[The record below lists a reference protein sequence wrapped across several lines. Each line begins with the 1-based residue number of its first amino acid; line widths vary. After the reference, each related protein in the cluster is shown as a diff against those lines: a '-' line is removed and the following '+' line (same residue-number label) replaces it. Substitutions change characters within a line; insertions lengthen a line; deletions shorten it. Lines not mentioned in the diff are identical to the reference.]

1 MKKFFK
7 ISGSI
12 LFVLIAAGA
21 IFYFAKNESLPQGK
35 QGKEADALATKMLKR
50 QSTRKLH
57 CVSD

>member
-35 QGKEADALATKMLKR
+35 QGKEADALATKMLNALNYQAYKNT
-50 QSTRKLH
+50 S
-57 CVSD
+57 